1 MADPHPWIVPRWDAP
16 ARVGALITTRA
27 GGYGRAPFDTLNL
40 GLHVGDDPATVAR
53 NRARLRAVLPNE
65 PCWLKQVH
73 GTGVVEACAAPA
85 DAEGDASVARE
96 AGVVCAVMVA
106 DCLPVLLCD
115 RLGRVVAAAH
125 AGWRGLAAGV
135 LEATVQGMQV
145 APSELLAFLGP
156 AIGPTAFEVGDEVR
170 QAFLA
175 VDPAAAAAF
184 VARPTDAGPARTPR
198 KWLANI
204 YALAAR
210 RLGACGV
217 TRVYGGGDCTYRD
230 AGRFFSYRRDG
241 ATGRMAAAIWLK
253 DE

>member
-1 MADPHPWIVPRWDAP
+1 MAEPHPWIVPQWDAP
-16 ARVGALITTRA
+16 ARVGAVITTRA

-53 NRARLRAVLPNE
+53 NRTRLRAALPNE

-73 GTGVVEACAAPA
+73 GTGVVEARAGLAE
-85 DAEGDASVARE
+85 AEGDASVARD

-175 VDPAAAAAF
+175 VDQAAAAAF
-184 VARPTDAGPARTPR
+184 VARPRDADHARAPR

-204 YALAAR
+204 YELAAR
-210 RLGACGV
+210 RLRASGV

-230 AGRFFSYRRDG
+230 SGRFFSYRRDG
-241 ATGRMAAAIWLK
+241 TTGRMAAAIWLK
-253 DE
+253 SG